1 MPYGFTFSPG
11 KLGWKPYRDPT
22 LPPHYPWD
30 NEEIATLIYSGNGN
44 TGGIVP
50 TSWGTGDKIVAT
62 ASSLVKEGY
71 TFKDWNT
78 NTNGT
83 GTTYLPGSTVTINF
97 SSITL
102 YAIWDPVSNYV
113 LSYNANG
120 ATGSVPGSVNAGAN
134 TIVSTNGNL
143 SKTLRYVSNG
153 SMTNQS
159 LTFLGW
165 NTMSDSTGV
174 TYSAGSTITI
184 SSNTILYAIW
194 EKPHVYTITYY
205 GNGNTSTNFE
215 SQGYGI
221 PGYSTGSGT
230 IEAVQTYAWD
240 QPTLIT
246 PGEVFR
252 KQDPYYQH
260 TYEFMEWNTNADG
273 TGESFFRNN
282 YDNYVAYNRD
292 ITLYAIWTEMRSF
305 HLYSYMVGQN
315 LQQAIDNN
323 EEYITIGYDG
333 IDSMNG
339 LPIVDGIH
347 YSKVMNYVSTPIK
360 YSLALGNA
368 DNQYTY
374 NKTFDITPVP
384 PLTYLGNSFQAINR
398 DFSRTGL
405 TLLGWNTKPDGSG
418 TFYPVGS
425 NLYNQN
431 RELLIPQLN
440 NEPLYYD
447 KKYPGQYTELVGKK
461 NILYA
466 IWG

>member
-153 SMTNQS
+153 SMTNQN
-159 LTFLGW
+159 LTFLAW

-194 EKPHVYTITYY
+194 EKPHVYTITYD
-205 GNGNTSTNFE
+205 GNGNTSASFQG
-215 SQGYGI
+215 QGYGT
-221 PGYSTGSGT
+221 PGYSSGNGT
-230 IEAVQTYAWD
+230 IDAVQTYAWD
-240 QPTLIT
+240 QATKIT
-246 PGEVFR
+246 SGEIFR
-252 KQDPYYQH
+252 KDDPTYTNFYQ
-260 TYEFMEWNTNADG
+260 FMEWNTNADG
-273 TGESFFRNN
+273 TGESF
-282 YDNYVAYNRD
+282 YDLPNANYVAYNRD
-292 ITLYAIWTEMRSF
+292 ITLYAIWTELRYIRF
-305 HLYSYMVGQN
+305 VTYMVGQN
-315 LQQAIDNN
+315 VQQSSANGISYID
-323 EEYITIGYDG
+323 EGGVYYSDIFHGVG
-333 IDSMNG
+333 I
-339 LPIVDGIH
+339 
-347 YSKVMNYVSTPIK
+347 KTK
-360 YSLALGNA
+360 YSSL
-368 DNQYTY
+368 YTSSY
-374 NKTFDITPVP
+374 FGSPANMKFDITPVYDDN
-384 PLTYLGNSFQAINR
+384 LRNSLGLMNR
-398 DFSRTGL
+398 DFSRPGL
-405 TLLGWNTKPDGSG
+405 SLLGWNTKADGSG
-418 TFYPVGS
+418 TFYAVGS
-425 NLYNQN
+425 NIYNQN
-431 RELLIPQLN
+431 RELVVVPQLN
-440 NEPLYYD
+440 NIW
-447 KKYPGQYTELVGKK
+447 GNV
-461 NILYA
+461 LYA